1 MPTAACALDV
11 RLSRSSITREPFSAS
26 QAINVDRPG
35 SPASDRGRSRGGGGV
50 FARVRRVR
58 GGRDQTLRLL
68 HPDEAVAQR
77 SGQPLPAIA
86 DSSSVGYGC
95 AWSDGVTVVGAV
107 SGPHSGDLVT
117 MKLGEV
123 VGHHH

>member
-1 MPTAACALDV
+1 MMRNPNRV
-11 RLSRSSITREPFSAS
+11 RLT
-26 QAINVDRPG
+26 
-35 SPASDRGRSRGGGGV
+35 SD
-50 FARVRRVR
+50 AA
-58 GGRDQTLRLL
+58 LL
-68 HPDEAVAQR
+68 LLKGIALLVCHEAVAQR